1 MVLGELSQAQG
12 QDLDVVGVD
21 FGLLACLSQV
31 GSVLC
36 ALLLVVGFELA
47 GLAALLLGL
56 GLLPGVVEYLL
67 ELGGVG
73 GPVEGGPRNLSFGAQ
88 VLHVELAVGVLGP
101 AGLQPEQGGLEPGMQ
116 GRAGHRA
123 VSSFPLLHW
132 LISWS
137 S

>member
-1 MVLGELSQAQG
+1 MVLSELSQAQG
-12 QDLDVVGVD
+12 QDLDVVRVD
-21 FGLLACLSQV
+21 FGLLARLSQV

-36 ALLLVVGFELA
+36 ALLLVVSFELA

-88 VLHVELAVGVLGP
+88 VLDVELAVGVLGRP
-101 AGLQPEQGGLEPGMQ
+101 ACSRSRAAWSLECRDGLVIGLCRPSRCRIG
-116 GRAGHRA
+116 
-123 VSSFPLLHW
+123 
-132 LISWS
+132 
-137 S
+137 